1 MLTLREESAVRFQL
15 ELFIVQAPEA
25 RASPSP
31 PRLPS
36 FLPAIPIT
44 HHEGAESWKYLWRK
58 HV

>member
-1 MLTLREESAVRFQL
+1 MLTLREESAVRFQP

-25 RASPSP
+25 GASPSP

-36 FLPAIPIT
+36 FLPSIPTT
-44 HHEGAESWKYLWRK
+44 HQDGAESCKYLWRK